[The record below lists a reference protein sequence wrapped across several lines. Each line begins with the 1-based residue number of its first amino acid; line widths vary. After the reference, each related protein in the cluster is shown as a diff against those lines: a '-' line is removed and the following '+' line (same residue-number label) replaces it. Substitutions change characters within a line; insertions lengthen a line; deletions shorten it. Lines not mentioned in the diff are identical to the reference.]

1 MSGPPFLLLQIPYSH
16 YNEKARWALDWKR
29 VPHRRKSLL
38 PGPHAP
44 FILRLTGE
52 TMLPVLQ
59 EGKGVI
65 AGSAKIIDVLET
77 RFPVPPLY
85 PADPAL
91 RARALEVQGWFDEE
105 VGPYVRRALFSGL
118 LEEPDY
124 VCNMFTEERNALT
137 RAFYR
142 ATFPLAKGLM
152 KKGFGLT
159 GPEAIAEGFK
169 KTEEAF
175 DYVAANSAATGYLA
189 GDAFTVADLAAA
201 ALLGPAVSPADTP
214 MDLPRP
220 RPKVLVEWF
229 ERWAGHPGAAWVR
242 GIYSRHRPASADLRA

>member
-1 MSGPPFLLLQIPYSH
+1 MSTTSFLLLQFPYSH

-52 TMLPVLQ
+52 TTVPVLR
-59 EGKGVI
+59 EGEDVI
-65 AGSAKIIDVLET
+65 AGSAKIIEALET
-77 RFPVPPLY
+77 RFPDPPLY
-85 PADPAL
+85 PSDPAL

-105 VGPYVRRALFSGL
+105 VGPYVRRALFSLL
-118 LEEPDY
+118 LEEPAY
-124 VCNMFTEERNALT
+124 VCRMFSEERNTLT

-142 ATFPLAKGLM
+142 ASFPLAKGLM

-159 GPEAIAEGFK
+159 GPEAVAEGFK
-169 KTEEAF
+169 KTAEAF
-175 DYVAANSAATGYLA
+175 DYVATNSRDTGYLA

-214 MDLPRP
+214 MDLPKP

-229 ERWAGHPGAAWVR
+229 ERWADHPGAAWVR
-242 GIYSRHRPASADLRA
+242 GIYSRHRPASAEQRA